1 MEKIKK
7 LQAVILDRM
16 LPMTCHEVDS
26 LTYWR
31 ERILFSILFSGLVL
45 GLFVIIAVIP
55 MAVEDQLW
63 KLLFFDVFFWI
74 LGFLLLTLPH
84 IGFTIRGTISVLI
97 IYGLGLAI
105 IISVGP
111 LSGGPAWLFCFAVIS
126 GILLGFRAAVLA
138 VLTNA
143 VTLSII
149 GFLITNKIW
158 GQTFPFFN
166 SNRLMIVAGI
176 NFLFLNALAAIS
188 VSVLV
193 KGLVRFHEKEQ
204 QLSQSLKEEQIKLTD
219 AKNKLEKE
227 FQERKL
233 AEKEKIKAREIAGE
247 QKKLALVGQV
257 AGKMAHDFNNILGII
272 MGNTELSI
280 LDCRDEETKKTL
292 KLILEQTIQG
302 KNLTK
307 NLVAFAKS
315 HEPKQKFFKINEKID
330 MVLSL
335 LRRDLDGIELI
346 KEDKPGVPDLLADP
360 GMIEHALINLLQNSI
375 HAMSLVNHPRI
386 IVRSFSINNHIFF
399 EIEDNGCGI
408 PPEHLKDIF
417 DPSFT
422 LKGSR
427 DS

>member
-1 MEKIKK
+1 
-7 LQAVILDRM
+7 
-16 LPMTCHEVDS
+16 
-26 LTYWR
+26 
-31 ERILFSILFSGLVL
+31 
-45 GLFVIIAVIP
+45 
-55 MAVEDQLW
+55 
-63 KLLFFDVFFWI
+63 
-74 LGFLLLTLPH
+74 
-84 IGFTIRGTISVLI
+84 
-97 IYGLGLAI
+97 
-105 IISVGP
+105 
-111 LSGGPAWLFCFAVIS
+111 
-126 GILLGFRAAVLA
+126 
-138 VLTNA
+138 
-143 VTLSII
+143 
-149 GFLITNKIW
+149 
-158 GQTFPFFN
+158 
-166 SNRLMIVAGI
+166 
-176 NFLFLNALAAIS
+176 
-188 VSVLV
+188 
-193 KGLVRFHEKEQ
+193 
-204 QLSQSLKEEQIKLTD
+204 
-219 AKNKLEKE
+219 
-227 FQERKL
+227 
-233 AEKEKIKAREIAGE
+233 
-247 QKKLALVGQV
+247 QV

-292 KLILEQTIQG
+292 KLVLEQTIRG

-360 GMIEHALINLLQNSI
+360 GMIEHALVNLLQNSI
-375 HAMSLVNHPRI
+375 HAMSLVNNPRI